1 MLRGLS
7 LAALTAALLLA
18 LSGTALADANVT
30 IGDDGLDPQTVR
42 VDVREAIV
50 WTNATDSDVSL
61 VGRGPDWESGP
72 IEPGA
77 TFSIEITQAGTYE
90 YGSADDSLS
99 GEIVVG
105 AAGGG
110 QASEEPSEAPDDG
123 EDASEPPV
131 DKADKADKA
140 DREPKVDP
148 DEEALPQTGVAPAVP
163 GALSVL
169 LVAFGGG
176 LLHVTQPLRRRRC

>member
-18 LSGTALADANVT
+18 LSGIALADANVT

-42 VDVREAIV
+42 VDIREAIV

-110 QASEEPSEAPDDG
+110 EATEEPTEAGGAG
-123 EDASEPPV
+123 EDATEPAV
-131 DKADKADKA
+131 DEVE
-140 DREPKVDP
+140 REPKVDP
-148 DEEALPQTGVAPAVP
+148 DEEALPQTGVAPALP
-163 GALSVL
+163 GVLSVL
-169 LVAFGGG
+169 LIGFGGG
-176 LLHVTQPLRRRRC
+176 LLRVTQPLRRRR

>member
-18 LSGTALADANVT
+18 FGGTALADADVT
-30 IGDDGLDPQTVR
+30 IGDDGLDPETIR
-42 VDVREAIV
+42 VDIREAIV
-50 WTNATDSDVSL
+50 WTNATDGDVSL

-99 GEIVVG
+99 GEIIVG

-110 QASEEPSEAPDDG
+110 EASEEPSEAAGG
-123 EDASEPPV
+123 EEASEEAV
-131 DKADKADKA
+131 D
-140 DREPKVDP
+140 EVDEEVTP

-169 LVAFGGG
+169 LIGFGGG
-176 LLHVTQPLRRRRC
+176 LLHVTQPLRRRRTS

>member
-7 LAALTAALLLA
+7 LAALTASLLLA
-18 LSGTALADANVT
+18 FGGTAFADAEVT
-30 IGDDGLDPQTVR
+30 IGDDGLDPETVR
-42 VDVREAIV
+42 VDIREAIV
-50 WTNATDSDVSL
+50 WTNATDGDVSL

-90 YGSADDSLS
+90 YGSADNSLS

-105 AAGGG
+105 AAAGGG
-110 QASEEPSEAPDDG
+110 ASEEPSETAAGGDDL
-123 EDASEPPV
+123 SE
-131 DKADKADKA
+131 
-140 DREPKVDP
+140 EPTEAAEPAEEVDP
-148 DEEALPQTGVAPAVP
+148 TEERMPETGSDAAVT

-169 LVAFGGG
+169 LIGFGGG
-176 LLHVTQPLRRRRC
+176 LLRVTQPLRRRVRA